1 MKLVKIGQ
9 FLIKFTVSIS
19 FVIYSA
25 SDPRQFMRIIDIFT
39 KIKFLLFFLSIIFIA
54 ACSQLEIEPNRTTHE
69 DFVTDDM
76 KEGAANWQFKD
87 KEGSSTLT
95 ELIFGGT
102 ELEKTRDDITF
113 NVVLDKLSFMPLAS
127 VDSSSGVVITDW
139 YALEGGDSRIKI
151 NVRIIDANLTNE
163 SIQIQMFKQEYDGN
177 KWIDRGLDKE
187 NALKIKNSILTEA
200 RSLKTAIDLS

>member
-1 MKLVKIGQ
+1 
-9 FLIKFTVSIS
+9 
-19 FVIYSA
+19 
-25 SDPRQFMRIIDIFT
+25 
-39 KIKFLLFFLSIIFIA
+39 
-54 ACSQLEIEPNRTTHE
+54 
-69 DFVTDDM
+69 
-76 KEGAANWQFKD
+76 
-87 KEGSSTLT
+87 
-95 ELIFGGT
+95 
-102 ELEKTRDDITF
+102 
-113 NVVLDKLSFMPLAS
+113 MPLAS

-177 KWIDRGLDKE
+177 KWIDKGLDKE